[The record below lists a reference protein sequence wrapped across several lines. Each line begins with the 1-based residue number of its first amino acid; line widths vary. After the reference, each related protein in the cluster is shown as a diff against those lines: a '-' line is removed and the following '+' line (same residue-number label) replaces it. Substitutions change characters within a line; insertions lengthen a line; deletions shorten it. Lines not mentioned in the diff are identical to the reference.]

1 MLEELSPALRHE
13 CMHHIY
19 AKILVK
25 VPFLRDSPQI
35 VQSAVIACVQPILC
49 CKKDYLVIEGQVLNH
64 IFLVASGA
72 VEVINN
78 KGLVSRTYGVGSFFG
93 EKCAFHSHYLSTVSY
108 RAKVDLEVLTIERND
123 FVDLLNTYEAF
134 GETFMMI
141 CQKREDHKKGD
152 TQGGTRMTGKLS
164 KNAAS
169 MVRPVTPPP
178 GTKWKPLNVSKSVF
192 EKCTTDATIRVDKV
206 SNAGVAELTGTKSR
220 IHDVFEDESLPAL
233 LDKLQYNLG
242 SQLDDIQDH
251 LDHLEDR
258 LEDLEDSNGGGSSN
272 GGGEQEVSPHSPTT
286 DNIKF
291 LDGST
296 VRKPQSTNTL
306 VTAST
311 ANSAV
316 SSNQLPNTIRTPR
329 AVRRR
334 SQLIRM
340 DDVSGLG
347 GTELELAEGEADAS
361 ERARSIK
368 RLIARENSRFRSVQ
382 SQRKL
387 NSSPHE
393 Y

>member
-35 VQSAVIACVQPILC
+35 VQSAVIACVKPILC
-49 CKKDYLVIEGQVLNH
+49 CKKDYLAIEGQVLDH

-108 RAKVDLEVLTIERND
+108 RAKVDLEFLTIERND

-152 TQGGTRMTGKLS
+152 VQGGTRMTGKLS

-178 GTKWKPLNVSKSVF
+178 GTTWRPVNVGSDKSVF
-192 EKCTTDATIRVDKV
+192 DKCKTDATGKEGGAVGLQVGID
-206 SNAGVAELTGTKSR
+206 SSHSKSR

-258 LEDLEDSNGGGSSN
+258 LEDLEEGG
-272 GGGEQEVSPHSPTT
+272 GGGEEEEELSPHSPTT
-286 DNIKF
+286 ENIRF
-291 LDGST
+291 LDGSSIRSPKA
-296 VRKPQSTNTL
+296 VSSNTL
-306 VTAST
+306 ATVST
-311 ANSAV
+311 VGSAV
-316 SSNQLPNTIRTPR
+316 SSS
-329 AVRRR
+329 AVPTAVGTRRRR
-334 SQLIRM
+334 SQLVRL
-340 DDVSGLG
+340 DDVTGLG
-347 GTELELAEGEADAS
+347 EAVDGPTN
-361 ERARSIK
+361 ERARSVK

-382 SQRKL
+382 SQRQL
-387 NSSPHE
+387 SSSPHE